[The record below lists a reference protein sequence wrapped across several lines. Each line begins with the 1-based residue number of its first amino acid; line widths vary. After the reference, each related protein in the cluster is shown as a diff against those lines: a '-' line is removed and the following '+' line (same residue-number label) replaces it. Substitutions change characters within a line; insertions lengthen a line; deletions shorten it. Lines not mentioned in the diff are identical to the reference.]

1 MDTKPQST
9 IDTGKQLDIEDDK
22 ALDMALQQMEVL
34 YKSRC
39 VQASTGANITIREVK
54 KEE

>member
-1 MDTKPQST
+1 MDTTQQNT
-9 IDTGKQLDIEDDK
+9 VNTNKQLDNEDDK

-39 VQASTGANITIREVK
+39 VQASIGTNITIREVK
-54 KEE
+54 KEA

>member
-1 MDTKPQST
+1 MDTKQQNT
-9 IDTGKQLDIEDDK
+9 LDTDKQLDNEDDK

-39 VQASTGANITIREVK
+39 VQASIGTNITIREVK